1 GAVVWDWNLITDE
14 LDWSDEYYRAFGYSE
29 KDTLPTIESWSDFIH
44 EDDVKDTLEG
54 LHEVINSGETN
65 WAAEYRFK
73 KKDGTYGFSL
83 GWGTVIHDTNE
94 KPVRMIG
101 AMLDITERRRAEDA
115 RIQME
120 EAIQKTQK
128 LESLGVLAGGIAHD
142 FNNLLMAILGNAD
155 LAQMEL
161 SPVSPAYDRIEDMM
175 SSARHAADLCRQMLA
190 YSGKGKF
197 VVDALSL
204 TDLVDEMSQ
213 ILNVS
218 ISKKAVLKYNF
229 ADNLPAVKADATQMR
244 QIIMNLITNAS
255 EAIGDKSGVISIST
269 GAMECDRSY
278 LGETYLDNKLP
289 EGIYSYFEVADTGCG
304 MSKET
309 KQKLFDPF
317 YTTKFTG
324 RGLGMSAVLGIVR
337 GHKGAIKVYSELNKG
352 TTFKVLFPAAEE
364 PANNIKAAAEKEAG
378 QWQGSGTILIVD
390 DEETILAVGRR
401 YLEKKGFSVLTALD
415 GREGV
420 EVFQEH
426 AAEIV
431 CVILDLTMPHMD
443 GEETF
448 REIRR

>member
-1 GAVVWDWNLITDE
+1 
-14 LDWSDEYYRAFGYSE
+14 
-29 KDTLPTIESWSDFIH
+29 
-44 EDDVKDTLEG
+44 
-54 LHEVINSGETN
+54 
-65 WAAEYRFK
+65 
-73 KKDGTYGFSL
+73 
-83 GWGTVIHDTNE
+83 
-94 KPVRMIG
+94 
-101 AMLDITERRRAEDA
+101 
-115 RIQME
+115 
-120 EAIQKTQK
+120 
-128 LESLGVLAGGIAHD
+128 
-142 FNNLLMAILGNAD
+142 
-155 LAQMEL
+155 
-161 SPVSPAYDRIEDMM
+161 
-175 SSARHAADLCRQMLA
+175 
-190 YSGKGKF
+190 GKF

-204 TDLVDEMSQ
+204 TDLVDVMSQ

-269 GAMECDRSY
+269 GAMECDRRY
-278 LGETYLDNKLP
+278 LSETYLDNELP
-289 EGIYSYFEVADTGCG
+289 EGIYSYFEVADSGCG
-304 MSKET
+304 MSTET

-337 GHKGAIKVYSELNKG
+337 GHKGVIKVYSELNKG
-352 TTFKVLFPAAEE
+352 TTFKVLFPSAEE

-390 DEETILAVGRR
+390 DEETVLAVGRR
-401 YLEKKGFSVLTALD
+401 YLEKRGFSVLTALD

-448 REIRR
+448 REIRRIKGDTRIIMSSGYNEQDITQRFVGKGLAGFIQKPYLSKNLWKKLQEVLEG